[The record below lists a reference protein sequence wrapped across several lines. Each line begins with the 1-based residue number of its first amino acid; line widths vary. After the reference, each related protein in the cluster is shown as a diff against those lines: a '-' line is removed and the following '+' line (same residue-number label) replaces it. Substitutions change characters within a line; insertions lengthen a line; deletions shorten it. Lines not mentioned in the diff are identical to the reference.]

1 MIRRGGASGSDA
13 LRVRYLAWCRGGTP
27 PAEPIRGLVLSG
39 MREHRT
45 RAMARPRGLADEQ
58 LRAVSVP
65 ALVLLGGRSP
75 IHDPQRAARRARA
88 LLPDARVE
96 VVPGATHGL
105 PADRPEQVRA
115 RLLEFLDDRA

>member
-1 MIRRGGASGSDA
+1 
-13 LRVRYLAWCRGGTP
+13 
-27 PAEPIRGLVLSG
+27 
-39 MREHRT
+39 
-45 RAMARPRGLADEQ
+45 MARPRGLTDDE
-58 LRAVSVP
+58 LRGIAIP

-88 LLPDARVE
+88 LLPDVRAE

-115 RLLEFLDDRA
+115 RLLAFLGDRT